1 MLPQAAMKDFDFDQ
15 LHRDILAAARQAFA
29 DVLTQRSVD
38 DLSAF
43 ALYSDSGA
51 MTVCPAMCT
60 TRFLAEKARSAPDEY
75 LFYKYSPSEWPLE
88 GAGAEEAFG
97 RICRTLREHL
107 FHDIDDSEQAFQAFQ
122 QRLMETCVQV
132 QAELRQ
138 TFFAERADDFLLLV
152 TISDDDEPAPALQS
166 RVRRL
171 NNARIADEFDAW
183 ARTWAT
189 T

>member
-1 MLPQAAMKDFDFDQ
+1 MLPKAAMKDFDFDQ

-38 DLSAF
+38 DLCAF

-60 TRFLAEKARSAPDEY
+60 TTFLAERARNAPDEY

-107 FHDIDDSEQAFQAFQ
+107 FHDIDDSDQAFQAFQ
-122 QRLMETCVQV
+122 QRLMQTCVQV
-132 QAELRQ
+132 QAELRES
-138 TFFAERADDFLLLV
+138 FFAERAGDFLLLV
-152 TISDDDEPAPALQS
+152 TISDDDEPTQVLQS
-166 RVRRL
+166 RVRQL
-171 NNARIADEFDAW
+171 NNSRIADEFDAW
-183 ARTWAT
+183 THTWVST
-189 T
+189 